1 MEPDDA
7 NVSDM
12 KVAPGTFLVAGP
24 ELLDPNFMH
33 AVVLMCQHSDQGAI
47 GLVVNQPLPHTT
59 SEAFPDHP
67 LLGSID
73 LPIFQ
78 GGPVELDSMQF
89 VHRVPDEIPES
100 VPLSAGLW
108 WGQAESVA
116 AYLERAGAQ
125 AVETVRL
132 FIGYSGWGAGQL
144 EGELVSG
151 VWLPAAG
158 SSTLVFD
165 ADRDSLWREVLRS
178 LGDAAEG
185 LSDQPPDPSWN

>member
-7 NVSDM
+7 ELADM

-24 ELLDPNFMH
+24 DLLDPNFMH

-47 GLVVNQPLPHTT
+47 GLIVNRKLPQTT
-59 SEAFPDHP
+59 AEAFPDHP
-67 LLGSID
+67 LLGAVD

-89 VHRVPDEIPES
+89 VHRVPDEIPDS
-100 VPLSAGLW
+100 MPLSSGLW
-108 WGQAESVA
+108 WGRADAVA
-116 AYLERAGAQ
+116 AYLERAGQ
-125 AVETVRL
+125 DAVRTVRL
-132 FIGYSGWGAGQL
+132 FVGYAGWGAGQL
-144 EGELVSG
+144 EGELISG
-151 VWLPAAG
+151 TWLPAAG
-158 SSTLVFD
+158 SAALVFD
-165 ADRDSLWREVLRS
+165 SERESLWRDVLHS

>member
-1 MEPDDA
+1 MGPEDA
-7 NVSDM
+7 DVSDM

-47 GLVVNQPLPHTT
+47 GLVVNRMLPHTT
-59 SEAFPDHP
+59 AEAFPDHP
-67 LLGSID
+67 LLGAVD
-73 LPIFQ
+73 MPIFQ

-89 VHRVPDEIPES
+89 VHRAPDEIPGS
-100 VPLSAGLW
+100 VQLAEGLW
-108 WGQAESVA
+108 WGQAQSVA
-116 AYLERAGAQ
+116 DFLGRAGAR
-125 AVETVRL
+125 AAESVRL

-144 EGELVSG
+144 EGELVGG

-158 SSTLVFD
+158 SADLVFE
-165 ADRDSLWREVLRS
+165 ADRESMWRDVLRS